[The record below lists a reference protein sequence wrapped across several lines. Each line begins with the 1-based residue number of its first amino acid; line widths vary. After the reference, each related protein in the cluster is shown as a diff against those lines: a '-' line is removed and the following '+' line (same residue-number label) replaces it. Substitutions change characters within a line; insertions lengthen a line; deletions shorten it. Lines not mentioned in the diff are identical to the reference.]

1 MEIWRKWYGEFWKR
15 NVCRTDGT
23 CESNKPI
30 YASQQDPCGRLIGGP
45 GEVRAEIT
53 EDSLNAMQTVHGGL
67 MFVMA
72 EIAAGLVTRNDGRK
86 YVTLDSSFRFLR
98 GSSAKNIQGLA
109 QITKRGKTVCFT
121 KAEVVETDTG
131 KLLAEGEFTFYC
143 MGE

>member
-1 MEIWRKWYGEFWKR
+1 MENPGKETYVEQMER
-15 NVCRTDGT
+15 V
-23 CESNKPI
+23 NKTNPFMLHNRI
-30 YASQQDPCGRLIGGP
+30 RAVALSEDRA
-45 GEVRAEIT
+45 EVRAEIT

-72 EIAAGLVTRNDGRK
+72 EVAAGLVTRNDGRK

-109 QITKRGKTVCFT
+109 KRGKTVCFT